1 MKTTKDQQNKKTS
14 GKTLGQRTVQ
24 SEPLP
29 LTAKEKSVLEFLED
43 RMSASGV
50 APSYQEIRDHFG
62 FASFNSV
69 QNYLKQLTQKGYIF
83 TASNA
88 KRAIQILHSSSTVQE
103 NVLKIKTTSSQETP
117 HDLLLQTPR
126 GEVLSIPLL
135 GRVAAGCPI
144 EELEHDEFIDVP
156 PSLVRNSG
164 KTFAL
169 KVKGNSMI
177 EDGILD
183 GDVILVQKQSNASNG
198 EIVVASVSSSE
209 ESNTNEATVK
219 RIYVKNSKI
228 ELRPAN
234 STMTSTWFDPHQVL
248 IQGVVVGLLRRF

>member
-1 MKTTKDQQNKKTS
+1 MKTSKDVQNKKS
-14 GKTLGQRTVQ
+14 NGKTLGQ

-29 LTAKEKSVLEFLED
+29 LTAKEKSVLEFLEE
-43 RMSASGV
+43 RMAASGV

-69 QNYLKQLTQKGYIF
+69 QNYLKQLTLKGYIF
-83 TASNA
+83 TASNQ
-88 KRAIQILHSSSTVQE
+88 KRAIQILRSSSTVQE
-103 NVLKIKTTSSQETP
+103 SVLKIKSSQETP
-117 HDLLLQTPR
+117 RELLLQTPR
-126 GEVLSIPLL
+126 EEVLSLPLL

-183 GDVILVQKQSNASNG
+183 GDVILVQKQNNASNG
-198 EIVVASVSSSE
+198 EIVVASVSASE
-209 ESNTNEATVK
+209 EEQASGEATVK
-219 RIYVKNSKI
+219 RIYVKNSKV

-234 STMTSTWFDPHQVL
+234 STMTSMWFDPQQVR